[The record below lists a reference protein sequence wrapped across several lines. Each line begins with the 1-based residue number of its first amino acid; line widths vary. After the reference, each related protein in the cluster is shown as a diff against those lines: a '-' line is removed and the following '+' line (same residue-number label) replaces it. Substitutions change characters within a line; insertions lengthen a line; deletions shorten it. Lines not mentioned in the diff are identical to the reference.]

1 VAYIR
6 TDASPNEVLHHP
18 LKLHPPAR
26 STPTLNPDRPT
37 PIELP
42 KAVHPDRPAGS
53 SPKRCNTAHRRP
65 K

>member
-26 STPTLNPDRPT
+26 STSPLNPDGPT
-37 PIELP
+37 PYRVTQGGAP
-42 KAVHPDRPAGS
+42 GP
-53 SPKRCNTAHRRP
+53 TRRFFT
-65 K
+65 